1 MDSNKN
7 KNTSKDN
14 EKDIVKK
21 ERRSFLKK
29 AAYTAPKL
37 ITLGYLSRPTSASA
51 EYQNQGTPW

>member
-1 MDSNKN
+1 MDSKKTQNI
-7 KNTSKDN
+7 SN
-14 EKDIVKK
+14 EKEAVKK